1 MEAKQDSRESIPRDV
16 TFASAQLLDDLVR
29 VEVRFY
35 TLLDARLRER
45 HGHGLGRLDLLRVV
59 GEVPDCRVS
68 DVVRR
73 LGITVGAASKGVERQ
88 VRDGL
93 VRRAANP
100 EDGRSSFLALT
111 PAGRQVLDEMLPT
124 LDQEVAAAL
133 RTTGVPDGD
142 LAHLARVLAAVRG
155 ALEDGG
161 DRSSPS
167 PRTAGP
173 RP

>member
-1 MEAKQDSRESIPRDV
+1 MEAKQDSQESIPPD
-16 TFASAQLLDDLVR
+16 TSFAGARLLDDLVR
-29 VEVRFY
+29 VEVRLY

-45 HGHGLGRLDLLRVV
+45 HGHGLGRLDLLRVIA
-59 GEVPDCRVS
+59 EVADCRVS

-111 PAGRQVLDEMLPT
+111 PAGQQILDEVLPT
-124 LDQEVAAAL
+124 LDREATEVL
-133 RTTGVPDGD
+133 HGTGVPDGD
-142 LAHLARVLAAVRG
+142 LAHLARTLAAVRG
-155 ALEDGG
+155 ALEGG
-161 DRSSPS
+161 
-167 PRTAGP
+167 RT
-173 RP
+173 R